1 MMAKRISK
9 RRKIIDKLVS
19 SLALLSVIIAIIPLA
34 GVLIFV
40 ASRGLSAINLD
51 FFISLPKPPDE
62 IGGGIGN
69 AIQGTLILIG
79 LASMIGIPIGVLS
92 GIYLAEYGDNRF
104 GSLVRFMADVLSG
117 VPSIIMGLFAYIVI
131 VLTTRSFSAI
141 SGGIALGIMM
151 IPVITRTTEESVKL
165 VPNSIREASMAL
177 GIRRWKTIVFIVL
190 STAKSGI
197 ITGIMLSIARIAGE
211 TAPLLFTA
219 FGSDLWATGLN
230 QPISALPLV
239 IYKYAI
245 SPYANWQAQAWGAA
259 FILVSMV
266 LILNIGVRFIARGR
280 YRK

>member
-1 MMAKRISK
+1 MAKRIT
-9 RRKIIDKLVS
+9 RRKIVDKLVA
-19 SLALLSVIIAIIPLA
+19 SLALLSVVLAIIPLA
-34 GVLIFV
+34 GVIIFV
-40 ASRGLSAINLD
+40 ASKGLTAINLE
-51 FFISLPKPPDE
+51 FFASLPKPPDE

-79 LASMIGIPIGVLS
+79 LASMVGIPIGVLS
-92 GIYLAEYGDNRF
+92 GIYLAEYGNNKF

-117 VPSIIMGLFAYIVI
+117 VPSIIMGLFVYVAV
-131 VLTTRSFSAI
+131 VLTTRSFSAL

-151 IPVITRTTEESVKL
+151 IPVITRTTEESVKI

-177 GIRRWKTIVFIVL
+177 GIRRWKTILFVVL

-245 SPYANWQAQAWGAA
+245 SP
-259 FILVSMV
+259 
-266 LILNIGVRFIARGR
+266 
-280 YRK
+280 

>member
-1 MMAKRISK
+1 MIPKRITK
-9 RRKIIDKLVS
+9 RKIIDKLIF
-19 SLALLSVIIAIIPLA
+19 SLSLISIIIAMIPLA

-40 ASRGLSAINLD
+40 ASKGLSAINLE
-51 FFISLPKPPDE
+51 FLISLPKPPNE
-62 IGGGIGN
+62 FGGGIGN

-79 LASMIGIPIGVLS
+79 LASIIGIPIGVLS

-104 GSLVRFMADVLSG
+104 GSLVRFIADVLSG
-117 VPSIIMGLFAYIVI
+117 VPSIIIGLFVYVAV
-131 VLTTRSFSAI
+131 VLTTRSFSAL

-151 IPVITRTTEESVKL
+151 IPVITRTTEESIKL
-165 VPNSIREASMAL
+165 VPNSIKEASMAL
-177 GIRRWKTIVFIVL
+177 GIRRWKTIMFVVL

-219 FGSDLWATGLN
+219 FGSDVWATGLN

-239 IYKYAI
+239 IYRYAI

-259 FILVSMV
+259 FILVSIV
-266 LILNIGVRFIARGR
+266 LLLNIGVRYIARKK

>member
-1 MMAKRISK
+1 MIVKRIT
-9 RRKIIDKLVS
+9 RRKIIDKFIVF
-19 SLALLSVIIAIIPLA
+19 LALLSTIIAIIPLA

-40 ASRGLSAINLD
+40 ALKGLSAINLE
-51 FFISLPKPPDE
+51 FFVSLPKPPGE

-69 AIQGTLILIG
+69 AIQGTLILIA
-79 LASMIGIPIGVLS
+79 LASIIGIPIGVLS

-117 VPSIIMGLFAYIVI
+117 IPSIIMGLFVYAAV
-131 VLTTRSFSAI
+131 VLTTRSFSAL

-151 IPVITRTTEESVKL
+151 IPVITRTTEESIRL

-177 GIRRWKTIVFIVL
+177 GIRRWKTILLIVL

-219 FGSDLWATGLN
+219 FGSDIWATGLN

-239 IYKYAI
+239 IYRYAI
-245 SPYANWQAQAWGAA
+245 SPYKNWQEQAWGAA
-259 FILVSMV
+259 FILVSIV
-266 LILNIGVRFIARGR
+266 LLLNIGVRYVARGR

>member
-1 MMAKRISK
+1 MTIKRVT
-9 RRKIIDKLVS
+9 RRKIIDKLVIF
-19 SLALLSVIIAIIPLA
+19 LALLSVVIAMIPLA
-34 GVLIFV
+34 GVLVFV
-40 ASRGLSAINLD
+40 TSKGLSVINLD
-51 FFISLPKPPDE
+51 FFFSLPKPPNE

-79 LASMIGIPIGVLS
+79 LASIVGIPIGVLS

-104 GSLVRFMADVLSG
+104 GSLVRFMANVLSG
-117 VPSIIMGLFAYIVI
+117 VPSIIMGLFVYVAV
-131 VLTTRSFSAI
+131 VLATRSFSAL

-151 IPVITRTTEESVKL
+151 IPVITRTTEESIKL

-177 GIRRWKTIVFIVL
+177 GVRRWKTILFVVL
-190 STAKSGI
+190 SNAKSGI

-219 FGSDLWATGLN
+219 FGSDVWATGLN

-259 FILVSMV
+259 FILLIIV
-266 LILNIGVRFIARGR
+266 LVLNIGVRFVAR

>member
-1 MMAKRISK
+1 MIAKRIT
-9 RRKIIDKLVS
+9 RRKIVDKLVS
-19 SLALLSVIIAIIPLA
+19 SLALLSVAIAIIPLA
-34 GVLIFV
+34 GVIIFV
-40 ASRGLSAINLD
+40 TSKGLSAINLE

-79 LASMIGIPIGVLS
+79 LASMVGIPIGVLS

-117 VPSIIMGLFAYIVI
+117 VPSIIMGLFVYVAV
-131 VLTTRSFSAI
+131 VLTTHSFSAL

-151 IPVITRTTEESVKL
+151 IPVIARTTEESVRL

-177 GIRRWKTIVFIVL
+177 GVRRWKTILFVVL

-219 FGSDLWATGLN
+219 FGSDVWATGLN

-245 SPYANWQAQAWGAA
+245 SPYSNWQAQAWGAA
-259 FILVSMV
+259 FILLIMV
-266 LILNIGVRFIARGR
+266 LVLNIGVRFMARGR
-280 YRK
+280 YRR